1 MYMANLAKHASPFAM
16 ISPCMIS
23 PHAIY
28 SFKLMKQITIP
39 ISVYLM
45 ICFNKFNQMHQV
57 CTACQSLK
65 QPAREQQ
72 SIIKRALQLVSPNSC
87 SNSFP
92 GVFYSYV
99 AIFNLRLTCA
109 KDNMHSSVTI
119 RFMHP
124 GVPVWRFA

>member
-23 PHAIY
+23 PRVIY

-65 QPAREQQ
+65 KTGKGAQEHHQAR
-72 SIIKRALQLVSPNSC
+72 IAA
-87 SNSFP
+87 
-92 GVFYSYV
+92 G
-99 AIFNLRLTCA
+99 
-109 KDNMHSSVTI
+109 
-119 RFMHP
+119 
-124 GVPVWRFA
+124 